1 MRTQNFGMDL
11 SKIGNLHDLFNFKM
25 KTEGL
30 SEEDVKMMQE
40 LEHKRFNFEKNE
52 FLKTSDIRAV
62 IDEGMEAL

>member
-11 SKIGNLHDLFNFKM
+11 SKIENFHDLFNFKM

-52 FLKTSDIRAV
+52 FLKTSEIRAI

>member
-1 MRTQNFGMDL
+1 MDL
-11 SKIGNLHDLFNFKM
+11 SKIENFHDLFNFKM

-52 FLKTSDIRAV
+52 FLKTSEIRAI